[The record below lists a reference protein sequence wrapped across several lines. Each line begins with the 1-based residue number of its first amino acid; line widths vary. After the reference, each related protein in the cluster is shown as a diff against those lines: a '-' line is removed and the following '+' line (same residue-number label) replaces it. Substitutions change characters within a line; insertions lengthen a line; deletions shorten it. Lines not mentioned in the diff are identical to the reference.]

1 MVDNLENGIHSMTD
15 NFSFED
21 SIKDALH
28 EALRERGHA
37 NILIAGAT
45 GVGKSTLINAIF
57 QGNFAT
63 TGQGRPVTQTT
74 REIKKD
80 GVPLSIFDSRGLEM
94 ADFSDTINELKSFLS
109 ERRQERDPNQHIHVA
124 WVCIMEDSRRVQPAE
139 EQLVGILADY
149 GIPVVAVITKARQ
162 DKTNGADGQRQSF
175 QSAVQSMLPLVKN
188 VVRVRSLPEED
199 DDGNVKPAM
208 GLEEL
213 VELTIQLVPE
223 GHKRAF
229 TAVQKVNIKLKKNQS
244 HLIVTSAATS
254 AAGVAAVPM
263 PFADAIAIVPI
274 QFGML
279 AGITSVFGLSHN
291 TEFLSALVSCIATG
305 AGGTLVGRAVVSNL
319 LKLVP
324 GGGSIAGGTI
334 AAATAVAIT
343 TAFGEAYIATL
354 VFLYTRNNGEPP
366 TPEEVVRTFKQQYV
380 AV

>member
-1 MVDNLENGIHSMTD
+1 MTD
-15 NFSFED
+15 NFNFED
-21 SIKDALH
+21 AIKDAID
-28 EALRERGHA
+28 EAFRERGHT

-80 GVPLSIFDSRGLEM
+80 GVPLSIFDSRGLEI

-109 ERRQERDPNQHIHVA
+109 ERRQESDPNKHIHVA

-139 EQLVGILADY
+139 EQLIEILSDY
-149 GIPVVAVITKARQ
+149 GIPVVAVISKARQ
-162 DKTNGADGQRQSF
+162 DKINGQSF
-175 QSAVQSMLPLVKN
+175 QSTVQSMLPLAKN
-188 VVRVRSLPEED
+188 VIRVRALPEED

-208 GLEEL
+208 GLKEL
-213 VELTIQLVPE
+213 VELTVQLVPE

-229 TAVQKVNIKLKKNQS
+229 TAAQKVNIKLKKNQS
-244 HLIVTSAATS
+244 HIIVTSAATS
-254 AAGVAAVPM
+254 AAGVALVPI
-263 PFADAIAIVPI
+263 PFADAVAIVPI

-279 AGITSVFGLSHN
+279 AGITSVFGLSYN
-291 TEFLSALVSCIATG
+291 EGFLSALVSCIATG
-305 AGGTLVGRAVVSNL
+305 AGGTLIGRAVVSNL

-334 AAATAVAIT
+334 AAATAAAIT

-354 VFLYTRNNGEPP
+354 VFLFTRNNGEPP

-380 AV
+380 TG